1 MLLACLCKGNNAHCP
16 RRKSVN
22 WVNTQRFHALY
33 PQRRPGS
40 SDKRWPTD
48 LAVAVSVSRP
58 GGCEN
63 LFNRKRGHVAHSLSL
78 LLSHRPDMT
87 EILL

>member
-1 MLLACLCKGNNAHCP
+1 MQ
-16 RRKSVN
+16 RKQCSLPKKKIGKLGQH
-22 WVNTQRFHALY
+22 TAFSCSLSTET
-33 PQRRPGS
+33 PGS
-40 SDKRWPTD
+40 SGKRWPTD